1 LPRRPPAKRMEVTR
15 MQYGKRYTILFA
27 AAVCGV
33 FAILVTSS
41 AVLLKDRQEENF
53 RLDRM
58 KNVLTVA
65 GLMEPGQKLGR
76 AEIQKIFDENIESRL
91 IELKTGQYVTDG
103 PDPAGYDQR
112 KATADAAT
120 SLKAPDNRAGL
131 VRLPKM
137 GLVYLIKDRQGV
149 RPFSGLL
156 LPIEGKGLWSTLYGY
171 LALESDLN
179 TIRGIT
185 YYQHG
190 ETPGLGGEVENP
202 KWKANFHG
210 KKVYGDDGRVVFY
223 VKKGLAGDDPHAVD
237 GISGATITSRG
248 VTWMLEFW
256 MGKDGYGPYL
266 AALKAAAGGA
276 E

>member
-1 LPRRPPAKRMEVTR
+1 

-76 AEIQKIFDENIESRL
+76 TEIQKIFDENIESRL

-103 PDPAGYDQR
+103 PEPAGYDQR

-120 SLKAPDNRAGL
+120 SLNAPDNRAGL

-190 ETPGLGGEVENP
+190 ETPGLGGEV
-202 KWKANFHG
+202 
-210 KKVYGDDGRVVFY
+210 
-223 VKKGLAGDDPHAVD
+223 
-237 GISGATITSRG
+237 
-248 VTWMLEFW
+248 
-256 MGKDGYGPYL
+256 
-266 AALKAAAGGA
+266 
-276 E
+276 